1 MDPTPPTR
9 RPATPG
15 GPTVSP
21 PTDAAAI
28 RRRNLGLVLRHLAD
42 HGPCPRTEV
51 AAATGL
57 AHGSV
62 TALVADLAD
71 RGLVAEDD
79 AQRSGTR
86 GRPGRP
92 LRLEAGRAAVA
103 AVQVTSEQLRV
114 AVCDLAGSIIRRDTV
129 AHDLAPG
136 APDAMAAA
144 IASIIARAAATLP
157 DSAPVPVLARAVI
170 AMAGPVLDDPG
181 QTVVVAPNFGWLES
195 VPLRDLIAA
204 HLPPPAVAVDVINDA
219 NAAAL
224 AEFHA
229 RPHDSRGLVLIEA
242 GTGIG
247 GGVVLDGRIHT
258 GSHGIA
264 GEPGHVPVAMNGPD
278 CVCGARG
285 CLVTFAGPEAVLESA
300 GLTALLHG
308 QGLQAAQSELV
319 SMLRQSEPQAL
330 SAMDVAAA
338 AISTAILSITAL
350 LDTDEVVLGGLL
362 ADWFPWIAPTIE
374 NHLRGRRALAPT
386 LGLRIA
392 PAVLGDDAILVGALG
407 FARRAV
413 LADPAVVPPLPILRV
428 AEDSR

>member
-21 PTDAAAI
+21 PADSAAI

-71 RGLVAEDD
+71 RGLIAEDD
-79 AQRSGTR
+79 AQRSGVR

-92 LRLEAGRAAVA
+92 LRLEPGRAAVA
-103 AVQVTSEQLRV
+103 AIQVTSEQLRV
-114 AVCDLAGSIIRRDTV
+114 AVSDLAGVITWRDTV

-136 APDAMAAA
+136 TPAAMAAA
-144 IASIIARAAATLP
+144 IASRIARAAATLP
-157 DSAPVPVLARAVI
+157 ESGPAPVLARAVI
-170 AMAGPVLDDPG
+170 AMAGPVLDDPD
-181 QTVVVAPNFGWLES
+181 QTVVVAPDFGWLDS

-204 HLPPPAVAVDVINDA
+204 HLPPPAVAIDVINDA

-229 RPHDSRGLVLIEA
+229 LPRDSRGLVLIEA

-258 GSHGIA
+258 GSHGVA
-264 GEPGHVPVAMNGPD
+264 GEPGHLPVAMTGPD

-285 CLVTFAGPEAVLESA
+285 CLVTFAGPEAVLDSA
-300 GLTALLHG
+300 GLTSLLHNE
-308 QGLQAAQSELV
+308 GLQAARSELL
-319 SMLRQSEPQAL
+319 SLLRQSEPQAL
-330 SAMDVAAA
+330 SAMDAAA
-338 AISTAILSITAL
+338 TALGTAILSISAL

-362 ADWFPWIAPTIE
+362 AEWFPWIAPTIE
-374 NHLRGRRALAPT
+374 NRLHGRRVLAPT

-392 PAVLGDDAILVGALG
+392 PAVLGDDAILIGALG